1 MNKFVFCSLSLIAGA
16 AAHLGATEISSDLQ
30 AKIANNGASKVII
43 TFKDK
48 TNRGKLKFKGS
59 AAEVKRTL
67 SANYKAS
74 SAKIKTLFKSN
85 SKQGGGQVVADLP
98 YANAMVA
105 NVSNA
110 TLRDLANN
118 PEIAQITL
126 DRTIMFEETPAN
138 SDINMNASEDW
149 TYGLKKVGVD
159 KVRAA
164 YNLTGK
170 GIRVGVLDTG
180 IDADHADLKGKVV
193 AWKDWAGSSATPK
206 DAHGHGTHCAGTI
219 AGGDA
224 SGKNIGVAPDVELV
238 VGRIFGDSGGATL
251 SGILGAMNWVTDP
264 DSNADTD
271 DAPQIVSNSWGGRQG
286 SMQSE
291 KAMWNLVKTWRSLGM
306 VPVFAAGNSGPRAK
320 TVGTPGGYPH
330 SFAVAATDDKDK
342 AAYFSSRGPITWEG
356 VEYVKPDIAAPGVNV
371 YSAKPGG
378 GYQKMSGTSMACP
391 HVAGLAAL
399 VLQANP
405 ALTVKQVEK
414 ALTAHSVD
422 LGTEGKDTTYGEGR
436 VDIMASVEAV
446 KGVSEKQKENFNA
459 IYGN

>member
-16 AAHLGATEISSDLQ
+16 AAHLGAAEISSDLQ
-30 AKIANNGASKVII
+30 AKIANGGSSKVII

-48 TNRGKLKFKGS
+48 TNRGKLAFKGS
-59 AAEVKRTL
+59 TAEVRRTL
-67 SANYKAS
+67 NANYKAS
-74 SAKIKTLFKSN
+74 SAKVKSILSFSKT
-85 SKQGGGQVVADLP
+85 GGGEVVSELP
-98 YANAMVA
+98 FANALVA
-105 NVSNA
+105 NVSNK
-110 TLRDLANN
+110 TLKDLANN
-118 PEIAQITL
+118 PDIAQITL
-126 DRTIMFEETPAN
+126 DRVIMFEETPAN
-138 SDINMNASEDW
+138 SNEEVGSSKDW
-149 TYGLKKVGVD
+149 TYGLKVLGVD

-170 GIRVGVLDTG
+170 GVRVGILDTG
-180 IDADHADLKGKVV
+180 IDAEHPDLKGKVV
-193 AWKDWAGSSATPK
+193 AWKDWAGDSETPK

-224 SGKNIGVAPDVELV
+224 SGKNIGVAPEVELV
-238 VGRIFGDSGGATL
+238 IGRIFGDSGGATL
-251 SGILGAMNWVTDP
+251 SGILGAMNWITDP

-271 DAPQIVSNSWGGRQG
+271 DAPRIVSNSWGGRQG

-291 KAMWNLVKTWRSLGM
+291 KAMWNIIKTWRSLNM

-320 TVGTPGGYPH
+320 TMGTPGGYPH
-330 SFAVAATDDKDK
+330 SFAVAATDSKDK

-356 VEYVKPDIAAPGVNV
+356 VDYVKPDIAAPGVDI

-391 HVAGLAAL
+391 HVSGLAAL

-414 ALTAHSVD
+414 ALTAYAVD
-422 LGTEGKDTTYGEGR
+422 LGAEGKDSTFGEGR
-436 VDIMASVEAV
+436 VDIKASIDAI
-446 KGVSEKQKENFNA
+446 KGVSEKQQENFDT